1 LAMFINARITDKYL
15 SRFLAL
21 VCLFLALAPY
31 QAQAKLLAA
40 YISDSPSSSVPEWIA
55 KETGLFKKYGLD
67 LDLVFIDGS
76 TRGIQ
81 ALMAGDLSFT
91 EAVGTSA
98 INGKL
103 AGGNIAIVNG
113 LVNTLP
119 YYIVGSPAIKSPEDL
134 KGRTAAVH
142 IPGTAADFALRLAL
156 KRVGIPYNQIKAI
169 TVGGGPARIMALIN
183 GQVEFTVASDAE
195 KFQGERQGQKTI
207 IDMAEFKVPFQF
219 TCTVTT
225 DKMIREQPDNVRRM
239 VEALAAGVHFFKTNK
254 EDTLRIM
261 SKYTRGQ
268 NRALLEGAYAAYSQL
283 LVADTYPTLE
293 GLRNTLE
300 VQASWDAKVTKAKAE
315 DFVDLRFVDQLKSSG
330 FIEKLYGRK

>member
-1 LAMFINARITDKYL
+1 MFINARITDKYL

-21 VCLFLALAPY
+21 VCLFLALTPY

-67 LDLVFIDGS
+67 IDLVFIDGS

-91 EAVGTSA
+91 EA
-98 INGKL
+98 
-103 AGGNIAIVNG
+103 
-113 LVNTLP
+113 
-119 YYIVGSPAIKSPEDL
+119 VGSPAIKSPEDL

-156 KRVGIPYNQIKAI
+156 KRMGIPYNQIKAI

-225 DKMIREQPDNVRRM
+225 DKMIREQPDNVWRM

-300 VQASWDAKVTKAKAE
+300 VQASWDAKVTKTKAE

>member
-1 LAMFINARITDKYL
+1 MKNFFRYGALSYL
-15 SRFLAL
+15 FLAL
-21 VCLFLALAPY
+21 VPY
-31 QAQAKLLAA
+31 EAQGKLLTA
-40 YISDSPSSSVPEWIA
+40 YISDSPSSSVPKWIA
-55 KETGLFKKYGLD
+55 KEAGLFKKYGLD
-67 LDLVFIDGS
+67 VDLVFIDGS

-81 ALMAGDLSFT
+81 ALLAGDLSFT

-98 INGKL
+98 INGKM
-103 AGGNIAIVNG
+103 AGGNIAIING

-156 KRVGIPYNQIKAI
+156 KQVGIPYNQIKAI
-169 TVGGGPARIMALIN
+169 TIGGGPARIMALIN

-195 KFQGERQGQKTI
+195 KIKGESAGQKVI
-207 IDMAEFKVPFQF
+207 IDMAEFKIPFQF

-225 DKMIREQPDNVRRM
+225 AKMIREQPDNVRRM
-239 VEALAAGVHFFKTNK
+239 VEAIAAGVHYFKTNK

-268 NRALLEGAYAAYSQL
+268 NRTLLEGAYSAYSQL
-283 LVADTYPTLE
+283 LVADTYPTME

-300 VQASWDAKVTKAKAE
+300 VQASWDAKVAKAKAE
-315 DFVDLRFVDQLKSSG
+315 DFVELRFVDQLKNSG

>member
-1 LAMFINARITDKYL
+1 M
-15 SRFLAL
+15 
-21 VCLFLALAPY
+21 
-31 QAQAKLLAA
+31 
-40 YISDSPSSSVPEWIA
+40 
-55 KETGLFKKYGLD
+55 
-67 LDLVFIDGS
+67 
-76 TRGIQ
+76 
-81 ALMAGDLSFT
+81 
-91 EAVGTSA
+91 
-98 INGKL
+98 
-103 AGGNIAIVNG
+103 
-113 LVNTLP
+113 VNTLP
-119 YYIVGSPAIKSPEDL
+119 YYIIGSPAIKSPEDL

-183 GQVEFTVASDAE
+183 GQVEFTVGSDAE
-195 KFQGERQGQKTI
+195 KFQGESQGQKTI
-207 IDMAEFKVPFQF
+207 IDMAAFKVPFQF

-225 DKMIREQPDNVRRM
+225 GKMIREQPDNVRRM

-254 EDTLRIM
+254 EDTLKIM

-330 FIEKLYGRK
+330 FIDRLYGRK